1 MRAGGRTLA
10 CALLGLSAFV
20 VQALSPLFSAEA
32 ADHKKTR
39 SPRSIGQR
47 NPRSTS
53 LDRHGPT
60 LHKRSFRGWD
70 YLVTRL
76 RENNVSEEDL
86 IAIYTDPRMPSFTF
100 VPFSLKPKE
109 PAAIYHTFNKP
120 KHHQLGA
127 SFIDRHKASFDQVEA
142 TLHVPREV
150 VAAILV
156 VESQIGK
163 NTGHQMIVYRL
174 SRLAS
179 ANSPENLQENYKA
192 QRKLDPKITLADV
205 KRRGRYLEQTFLPE
219 IPALIQIAR
228 KHKLDVLSIKGSS
241 AGAFG
246 MPQFLPSAFLRYGRD
261 GNADGVI
268 SLHDE
273 HDALWS
279 TANYLAN
286 FGFRENIPLQEKRSI
301 IWRYNKSASYI
312 DAILNVSKSIKSYE
326 TGDSEKR

>member
-1 MRAGGRTLA
+1 MGAVRLASIRAA
-10 CALLGLSAFV
+10 VSLSALVF
-20 VQALSPLFSAEA
+20 QALFPRSSAEA
-32 ADHKKTR
+32 ADHRKTR
-39 SPRSIGQR
+39 PARSVHHKSS
-47 NPRSTS
+47 RSVSIESKGANLQTE
-53 LDRHGPT
+53 
-60 LHKRSFRGWD
+60 SFRGWD
-70 YLVTRL
+70 YLVSRL
-76 RENNVSEEDL
+76 RANNVSEEDL
-86 IAIYTDPRMPSFTF
+86 ISIYTDPRMPSFTF

-127 SFIDRHKASFDQVEA
+127 SFIERHKATFDQVEA

-163 NTGHQMIVYRL
+163 NTGNQMIVYRL

-179 ANSPENLQENYKA
+179 ANSPENLQENYRA
-192 QRKLDPKITLADV
+192 QKKLDHKITFADV

-228 KHKLDVLSIKGSS
+228 KYKLDALSVKGSS

-246 MPQFLPSAFLRYGRD
+246 MPQFLPSAFLRYGKD

-312 DAILNVSKSIKSYE
+312 DAILNVSKSIKRFES
-326 TGDSEKR
+326 DNPEK

>member
-1 MRAGGRTLA
+1 MRTIRLTSVSTIISLSALMFH
-10 CALLGLSAFV
+10 ALLS
-20 VQALSPLFSAEA
+20 SFSAEA
-32 ADHKKTR
+32 ADHKKTHAPKSSRR
-39 SPRSIGQR
+39 SSQQSG
-47 NPRSTS
+47 S
-53 LDRHGPT
+53 LKNHEAN
-60 LHKRSFRGWD
+60 LQSRSFRGWN

-76 RENNVSEEDL
+76 RANNVSEEDL

-127 SFIDRHKASFDQVEA
+127 SFIERHRASFDQVEA

-163 NTGHQMIVYRL
+163 NTGNQMIVYRL

-192 QRKLDPKITLADV
+192 QKKLNPKITFADV

-219 IPALIQIAR
+219 IPALIQIAKR
-228 KHKLDVLSIKGSS
+228 HNLDVLSIKGSS

-246 MPQFLPSAFLRYGRD
+246 MPQFLPSAFLRYGKD

-326 TGDSEKR
+326 SGSTKKQ